1 MDGLRL
7 IAAHFSLPAAARL
20 WHLWGAAFSYWSPA
34 MSRDTTIALIRRYLE
49 AFNAKSSEDMLA
61 CLSDDVAHDINQGE
75 REIGKEKFR
84 WFNAKM
90 TRHYDEEL
98 GDIAIMVDDSGN
110 RAAAEFTVRGTYLST
125 DEGLPEANGQHYSLP
140 AGIFF
145 EIDDDLIS
153 RVTMSYNLTDWTAQV
168 KAG

>member
-1 MDGLRL
+1 
-7 IAAHFSLPAAARL
+7 
-20 WHLWGAAFSYWSPA
+20 
-34 MSRDTTIALIRRYLE
+34 MSRDDTIALIRRYLE
-49 AFNAKSSEDMLA
+49 AFNAKDSDGMLD
-61 CLSDDVAHDINQGE
+61 CLTDDVIHDINQGG

-90 TRHYDEEL
+90 SRHYDEEL
-98 GDIAIMVDDSGN
+98 GDIAIMVDEHGG

-125 DEGLPEANGQHYSLP
+125 DEGLPEANGQSYSLP

-145 EIDDDLIS
+145 EIDDTLIS
-153 RVTMSYNLTDWTAQV
+153 RVTMSYNLPDWIAKV